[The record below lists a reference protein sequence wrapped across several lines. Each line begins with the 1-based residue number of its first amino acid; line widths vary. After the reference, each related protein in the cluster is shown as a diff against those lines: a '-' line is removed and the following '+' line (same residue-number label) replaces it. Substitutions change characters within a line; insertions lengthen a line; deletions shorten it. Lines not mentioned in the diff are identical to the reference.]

1 MGPNGPAGETMR
13 RLALA
18 AMLAFA
24 AQAASAQTTLRF
36 GMNLPQGDSAD
47 FKAAAAFKD
56 YIEFQSGGRLKV
68 ELFPGG
74 PLGSERQMTEQVRD
88 GALDIAYVADGAASG
103 FYPKLQVLAIPYLF
117 SSSPV
122 AWEVLRGP
130 FGRTLSADIHKVAGF
145 RVLNLSEN
153 GFRDFTN
160 NRRPIR
166 TPDDLKGL
174 KMRTLE
180 SPVFIRMMQS
190 MGAAATPIGTSEL
203 IMSLQQNVVDG
214 QENAPSTV
222 NQFGI
227 ADVQKFMSLD
237 DHVFSAMLL
246 LIADDSFDKLPPDQ
260 RRIVMDAAVVH
271 ADTSNA
277 ERARSTQANIEAIKK
292 KGVQVYATSPAE
304 KAQFK
309 QVAQGPVLEYITQQV
324 GKDLVDQLQAA
335 TKQAEA
341 TLYGP

>member
-1 MGPNGPAGETMR
+1 VRHLLLA
-13 RLALA
+13 ALA
-18 AMLAFA
+18 VLAVDCA
-24 AQAASAQTTLRF
+24 HAQTPPPMATLRF

-47 FKAAAAFKD
+47 YKAATAFKD
-56 YIEFQSGGRLKV
+56 YIEFNSGGRLKV
-68 ELFPGG
+68 QLFPGG
-74 PLGSERQMTEQVRD
+74 QLGSERQMTEQVRD
-88 GALDIAYVADGAASG
+88 GALDITYVADGAATG

-117 SSSPV
+117 SSAPV

-130 FGRTLSADIHKVAGF
+130 FGREMAADIEKVAGF
-145 RVLNLSEN
+145 RVLNMSEN

-174 KMRTLE
+174 KMRTME

-222 NQFGI
+222 FQFGI
-227 ADVQKFMSLD
+227 ADVQKYMSLD

-246 LIADDSFDKLPPDQ
+246 LMADESYDKLPPDL
-260 RRIVMDAAVVH
+260 RRIVMDGAVVH
-271 ADTSNA
+271 AGTSNS
-277 ERARSTQANIEAIKK
+277 ERARSTQANIEAIRKR
-292 KGVQVYATSPAE
+292 GVQVYMTSVAE

-309 QVAQGPVLEYITQQV
+309 QVAQGPVLEYITTQV
-324 GKDLVDQLQAA
+324 GKELVDKLMAA
-335 TKQAEA
+335 TAQAEA
-341 TLYGP
+341 VVYGQ